1 MPAFST
7 IVLADGQSTPANH
20 TFTPISLSEGL
31 AVWNDRSKSV
41 QLEQP
46 YITAKTNRGRSQAAM
61 TRQTFTFNVPLYS
74 SVEGKVQNTVG
85 ATIEIRLPGNST
97 QAQRDDIAAY
107 VKNFAASTVF
117 STMVKNMEGVF
128 A

>member
-1 MPAFST
+1 MPSFST
-7 IVLADGQSTPANH
+7 ITLADGQATPVNRV
-20 TFTPISLSEGL
+20 FTPVSLSEGV

-46 YITAKTNRGRSQAAM
+46 YITAKTTRGKSQAAL

-74 SVEGKVQNTVG
+74 AVEGKLQNTVG
-85 ATIEIRLPGNST
+85 ASIEVRLPGNAT
-97 QAQRDDIAAY
+97 QAQRDDITAY
-107 VKNFAASTVF
+107 VRNFAASAVF
-117 STMVKNMEGVF
+117 ATMVKNMEGVF